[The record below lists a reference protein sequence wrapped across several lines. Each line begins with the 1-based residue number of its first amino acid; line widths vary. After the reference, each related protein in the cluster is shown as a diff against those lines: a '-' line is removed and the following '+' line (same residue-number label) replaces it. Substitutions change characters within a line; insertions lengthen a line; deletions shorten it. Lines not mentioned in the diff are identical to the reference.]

1 MSSSVANLIL
11 VFLSSYISGNF
22 ATLTIQPGQSV
33 SFECNIDY
41 DAILE
46 PILEAANKTLSIQST
61 FSRNL
66 EDQDKTIDDLKI
78 NVERLPDVIG
88 QIVDPIIQASN
99 QALSAQ
105 SALAREFDNYKKAVT
120 IEKLTEVIQATFSQD
135 IQEQKKSLTDLITN
149 IQQLPENVRQFLDPI
164 LQIVNKISS
173 DQVNLAG
180 NIQGLKDAQ
189 DNLATN
195 LDDQK
200 KTVGNLVATVNT
212 LANSLKPMI
221 NQHMEAANMTM
232 TQQAAFV
239 SNLEEHEDDLDNLVK
254 TVEKLTKMTNVLFYL
269 VCGLGAVTLMFFA
282 VFIYTRCSNTRP
294 QSGY

>member
-1 MSSSVANLIL
+1 MSCSVANLIL
-11 VFLSSYISGNF
+11 VFLSSYISGSF

-105 SALAREFDNYKKAVT
+105 STLAREFDNYKKAVT

-135 IQEQKKSLTDLITN
+135 IQDQKKSLSDLITN